1 MTSEAPEG
9 YPGKRAAEIA
19 SITYRQLDY
28 WARTG
33 LVRPSL
39 QRATGSGSRRLYSYR
54 DLLELGRQAGVKPAM
69 EYISFFGSVS
79 RLDQARRIVEEA
91 NDPDATVI
99 IDSFHTWNSGGDIEE
114 LRGLPAERI
123 SHFHIDDADPEMPAG
138 TQADP
143 NRVMPGDGPIDLEGE
158 ISILREI
165 GYEGTVSLELFN
177 PGLWEKDPAE
187 VLAVGIERM
196 RGLLG

>member
-54 DLLELGRQAGVKPAM
+54 DLLELRAVKSLLDAGIRLELVRKVFEYLTKHLDEDVTRVNLVISGTSVMVRTGEEEIVDLIRHGQGVLNILPLAGVKEQVDA
-69 EYISFFGSVS
+69 
-79 RLDQARRIVEEA
+79 RIVELYPEGRSA
-91 NDPDATVI
+91 AE
-99 IDSFHTWNSGGDIEE
+99 S
-114 LRGLPAERI
+114 LPAAR
-123 SHFHIDDADPEMPAG
+123 
-138 TQADP
+138 
-143 NRVMPGDGPIDLEGE
+143 
-158 ISILREI
+158 
-165 GYEGTVSLELFN
+165 
-177 PGLWEKDPAE
+177 
-187 VLAVGIERM
+187 AVGN
-196 RGLLG
+196 